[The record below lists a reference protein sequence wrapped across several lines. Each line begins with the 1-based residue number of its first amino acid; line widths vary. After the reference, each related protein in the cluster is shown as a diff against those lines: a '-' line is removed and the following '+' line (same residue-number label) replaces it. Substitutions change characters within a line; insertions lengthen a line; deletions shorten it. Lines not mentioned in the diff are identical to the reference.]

1 MTRQLAIEKTKR
13 NRDIKNRILGFL
25 VGVSKLVVD
34 RRGALF
40 LLQLFSEKKI
50 AYKFDAIGNE
60 EAVLR
65 Q

>member
-25 VGVSKLVVD
+25 VGVSKLVID

-40 LLQLFSEKKI
+40 LLQLLNEKKI
-50 AYKFDAIGNE
+50 AYKFDAIDNE

>member
-1 MTRQLAIEKTKR
+1 MTRSLAIEKTKR

-25 VGVSKLVVD
+25 VGVSKLVID

-40 LLQLFSEKKI
+40 LLQLLNEKKI

-65 Q
+65 